1 VAVPAPGGHSH
12 PPRLVPRRRGLCSHT
27 APVPAGLI
35 VELSRRG
42 KLLLGEPYFTPG
54 TPITID
60 RKGLKD
66 ADVGDLVDVSTER
79 GRRAHVERVV
89 GPADRIENILEALL
103 VEEGLREGFKPHDV
117 PEPSFEGRIDL
128 RELTTFTVDPD
139 TAKDFD
145 DAISVRAEGDG
156 VRIWV
161 HIADVSYFVSAGSP
175 LDRGAA
181 ERGNSVYVPGLVA
194 PMLPHELADDA
205 CSLRPNVDRLTVT
218 VEIAPGGEASFYRSV
233 IRSRERFTYG
243 QVQRILEGKEH
254 HELADELHLADRVS
268 ADLRRRR
275 FTRGALRV
283 ESPEVNFAF
292 DGHGGVERAWL
303 EAEPTAHALVEEL
316 MILANEAVAEFLASR
331 RREAIYRVHEQPEP
345 QSVQL
350 LLAKLTDLDV
360 PTPPVPQTESM
371 SPTEAARVAAE
382 ASERVADYVQKARR
396 GVEAFPALVLRALK
410 QAHYDPRNLGH
421 SGLASTAYTH
431 FTSPIRRYPDLVVH
445 RALLLEL
452 GQGDDALPD
461 DLAATAEHTSE
472 TERAATQIEYLAD
485 EICAAW
491 LLERVLFER
500 GWEEPFGGEVTG
512 IIPSGLFLRFGE
524 VFEGFLP
531 ARRLHGDYYE
541 LNELGT
547 ALVGR
552 RGGRR
557 YRLGDEIDVKVEDI
571 RRSEGKVEVS
581 TPESGRAPGGG
592 RKGRPARRRSAPR
605 AR

>member
-1 VAVPAPGGHSH
+1 VAVPAPGGDSH
-12 PPRLVPRRRGLCSHT
+12 PPRLDPRRGRFRSD
-27 APVPAGLI
+27 AASIPARLI
-35 VELSRRG
+35 VELTRRG
-42 KLLLGEPYFTPG
+42 KLLVGEPYFTPG
-54 TPITID
+54 TPITVD
-60 RKGLKD
+60 RKGLQGAD
-66 ADVGDLVDVSTER
+66 AGDLVSVTKGR
-79 GRRAHVERVV
+79 GRARVERVV
-89 GPADRIENILEALL
+89 GPADRIENVLEALL
-103 VEEGLREGFKPHDV
+103 VEEGLREGPEPHDL
-117 PEPSFEGRIDL
+117 PEPRIEGRTDL
-128 RELTTFTVDPD
+128 RDLVSFTVDPD

-145 DAISVRAEGDG
+145 DAISVREEGDG

-161 HIADVSYFVSAGSP
+161 HIADVSHFVPAGTP

-194 PMLPHELADDA
+194 PMLPPQLADDA

-218 VEIAPGGEASFYRSV
+218 VEISPSGETSFYRSV

-243 QVQRILEGKEH
+243 QVQRILDGQEQ
-254 HELADELHLADRVS
+254 HELADHVRLADRVS

-292 DGHGGVERAWL
+292 DGHGGVERSWL

-331 RREAIYRVHEQPEP
+331 RREAIYRVHEPPEP

-350 LLAKLTDLDV
+350 LLAKLTDLEV
-360 PTPPVPQTESM
+360 PTPPVPEAESM
-371 SPTEAARVAAE
+371 SPSEAAQVAAA
-382 ASERVADYVQKARR
+382 ASERVADYVQKAGR
-396 GVEAFPALVLRALK
+396 GAEAFPALVLRALK
-410 QAHYDPRNLGH
+410 QARYDPRNLGH

-445 RALLLEL
+445 RALLREL
-452 GQGDDALPD
+452 GQGDDALSE
-461 DLAATAEHTSE
+461 DLARTAEHTSE

-500 GWEEPFGGEVTG
+500 GWEEPFGGEITG
-512 IIPSGLFLRFGE
+512 IIPSGLFARFGD

-557 YRLGDEIDVKVEDI
+557 YRLGDAIEVKVEDI
-571 RRSEGKVEVS
+571 RRAEGKVELV
-581 TPESGRAPGGG
+581 ESAGARAKPV
-592 RKGRPARRRSAPR
+592 RP
-605 AR
+605 